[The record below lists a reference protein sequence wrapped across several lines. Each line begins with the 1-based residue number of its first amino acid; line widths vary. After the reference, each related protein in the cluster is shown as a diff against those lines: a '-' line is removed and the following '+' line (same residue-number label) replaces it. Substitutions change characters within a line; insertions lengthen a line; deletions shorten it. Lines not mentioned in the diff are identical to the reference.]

1 MIPVVSVPSDQ
12 NALVPSLA
20 DAVVI
25 GAGAFGLATG
35 FQLANLGLKHVV
47 VIDQYEPATQTSP
60 KAAGLFKCLQ
70 TTEVKT
76 RLTRLSIDIV
86 RNFER
91 DTGVAMPHQAV
102 GSLLIGRTPEHASM
116 VEAEV
121 EDGRGWGVQ
130 VQRVDRNEA
139 NLLCSYVNG
148 SRFLSVYYLPGDI
161 YIEEPRSMLVAYVQ
175 AGRRLGMKVIG
186 HTPVTGIQVKN
197 GSVHAVQTPAGTI
210 RTPVVVDAAGAWSRI
225 VGAMAGADIPIQPMR
240 HQLRITAPIDGIE
253 ADQPIIRILDVAAYA
268 RPARGG
274 LMVGAFESNPLP
286 FGPKPGER
294 FTLDMVPMSDTLVDE
309 VVDTVKDSIT
319 ALDGVTSQEDRGG
332 LFTMTADGRF
342 LAGPVSSVR
351 GLWVATGC
359 NGTGCS
365 MSSGVGRCLAEWIV
379 GGESPIDR
387 SLLNPDRFSDT
398 LLSDQ
403 QLRDAAVWQYANYYT
418 PR

>member
-1 MIPVVSVPSDQ
+1 MINQKFLPPTLPG
-12 NALVPSLA
+12 NA

-35 FQLANLGLKHVV
+35 FQLANLGLGNVV
-47 VIDQYEPATQTSP
+47 VLDQYEPATQTSP

-76 RLTRLSIDIV
+76 KLTRLSIDIV
-86 RNFER
+86 KNFER
-91 DTGVAMPHQAV
+91 ETGVAMPLRPV

-121 EDGRGWGVQ
+121 EDGRGWGVET
-130 VQRVDRNEA
+130 QRIDGNEA
-139 NLLCSYVNG
+139 ARLCTYVDA
-148 SRFLSVYYLPGDI
+148 SRFLSTYYIPGDI
-161 YIEEPRSMLVAYVQ
+161 YIEEPRSMLMAYIQ
-175 AGRRLGMKVIG
+175 AGRRLGMRVIG
-186 HTPVTGIQVKN
+186 HTPVISIQVKN
-197 GSVHAVQTPAGTI
+197 GSVQAVDTPAGPI

-225 VGAMAGADIPIQPMR
+225 VGAMAGADIPIEPMR
-240 HQLRITAPIDGIE
+240 HQLRITAPISGVTS
-253 ADQPIIRILDVAAYA
+253 AQPIVRIIDVAAYA

-286 FGPKPGER
+286 FGPKSGET
-294 FTLDMVPMSDTLVDE
+294 FTLDMVPMSDTLVDG
-309 VVDTVKDSIT
+309 VVDSVRDSMP
-319 ALDGVTSQEDRGG
+319 ALDGATLQEDRGG

-342 LAGPVSSVR
+342 LAGPVSSVN

-359 NGTGCS
+359 NGSGFS

-379 GGESPIDR
+379 GGESPIDL
-387 SLLNPDRFSDT
+387 SLLNPDRFSEAP
-398 LLSDQ
+398 LSDQ
-403 QLRDAAVWQYANYYT
+403 ELRDAAVWQYANYYT